1 MGKLIQNENAQS
13 ILIEYI
19 MIASITLLFTG
30 GVYMTVGDMIVD
42 SSTQSMIEQY
52 TDIGNEISGT
62 MSSMYFSGIS
72 NGTVSK
78 KIKIPV
84 YIADDGYRIDANV
97 TDDYGRQSIK
107 ISAMYNSGAVTFIP
121 LNNLTKRVNISGT
134 VYSGSGEIDIS
145 YDMMVMHDM
154 SGLR

>member
-84 YIADDGYRIDANV
+84 YIADDGYKIDANV
-97 TDDYGRQSIK
+97 TDFYGRQSIK
-107 ISAMYNSGAVTFIP
+107 ISAMYNSDAVTFVP
-121 LNNLTKRVNISGT
+121 LNNLTERVNISGT

-145 YDMMVMHDM
+145 YDTNQ
-154 SGLR
+154 GKIELN